1 MARLI
6 GYMANR
12 VDGLLPALHQE
23 REVVAPPSAEAAAGW
38 GIGFYQGD
46 EVLHRK
52 RPRLDTNGFDW
63 EDVAGNVKSDCVVI
77 HWRRPTVGSFRAD
90 NTHPFRMRSWVFAH
104 NGTLE
109 RFDAVRERLL
119 ESIPDFLQRNI
130 RGDTDSELVFHVML
144 SFLHDAGQLDNV
156 DADPK
161 TVLAAIRSTVSLV
174 DRLSE
179 EVKAPVPT
187 LNSVLTNGR
196 SLFALRRGG
205 PLMVTERQGIHD
217 HSAPAGTAAAASPAG
232 LRYVMVA
239 SDGREV
245 PRGWREVQEGTVL
258 VVDHDLEVSSSSL

>member
-23 REVVAPPSAEAAAGW
+23 RDVVGPPSAEAAAGW

-52 RPRLDTNGFDW
+52 RPRLDTDGFSWDQ
-63 EDVAGNVKSDCVVI
+63 VVGNVKSDCVVV
-77 HWRRPTVGSFRAD
+77 HWRRPTVGSFRAE

-109 RFDAVRERLL
+109 RFDAIKDRLVA
-119 ESIPDFLQRNI
+119 SIPDFLRRNV
-130 RGDTDSELVFHVML
+130 RGETDSEYFFHLVL
-144 SFLHDAGQLDNV
+144 SFLHDAGQLDNG
-156 DADPK
+156 DADARS
-161 TVLAAIRSTVSLV
+161 VLPAIRSAVALV
-174 DRLSE
+174 DRLAE
-179 EVKAPVPT
+179 EVKAPAPV

-196 SLFALRRGG
+196 TMFALRRGR
-205 PLMVTERQGIHD
+205 PMMVTERQGIHD
-217 HSAPAGTAAAASPAG
+217 AAPGDSVAPNPAS

-239 SDGREV
+239 SDGPEI
-245 PRGWREVQEGTVL
+245 PRGWREVPESAVC
-258 VVDHDLEVSSSSL
+258 VVTHDLEVTSSPL